1 MKRILVLG
9 AGIIMQICLG
19 TIYAW
24 SFFGLQL
31 RETYGLGSAH
41 TEFIYGLGIGVFAF
55 GTIITGRLVY
65 RIGPRSMS
73 LISAVLFALAFGGAS
88 LTGSSYPGLLITLGP
103 VLGLAIAF
111 GYVCPLSTA
120 VGWFPHHKGMVTGLA
135 VMGFGGGAFLSTS
148 LSKALASNGY
158 TISDIFRFIAIIG
171 SLTIGFAAL
180 FLQRAPQENHS
191 NSSKTSDPVP
201 RILSHQKPFYRTT
214 IFWALAG
221 AMFLATI
228 GGLIVIGVALNMAN
242 DYQLHTYSA
251 LTIGLLTL
259 GNAGGRLLWG
269 IIMDKLASRTL
280 LVSFAV
286 MICGFICLALGEN
299 QPLLFLT
306 GIFVTGLQFGASLVI
321 FATYTE
327 RYYGP
332 GAIGRVYPWIFACYG
347 VAALTGPW
355 AGGIA
360 HDLSGS
366 YQQLMWTLSVLPLVA
381 IALVRWGL
389 RSTKIHRSRVS

>member
-1 MKRILVLG
+1 MKGILVLA
-9 AGIIMQICLG
+9 AGLLMQICLG

-31 RETYGLGSAH
+31 REAYGLSSAR

-65 RIGPRSMS
+65 RIGPRLMS
-73 LISAVLFALAFGGAS
+73 LISAVLFGLAFAGAS
-88 LTGSSYPGLLITLGP
+88 LAGPSYPGLLITLGP
-103 VLGLAIAF
+103 VLGLSIAF

-120 VGWFPHHKGMVTGLA
+120 AGWFPHRKGMVTGLA
-135 VMGFGGGAFLSTS
+135 VTGFGGGAFLSGS
-148 LSKALASNGY
+148 LSKALAAQGHSIN
-158 TISDIFRFIAIIG
+158 DIFGIIAVTGTLVIG
-171 SLTIGFAAL
+171 ISAL
-180 FLQRAPQENHS
+180 FLQRAPQETHQGRP
-191 NSSKTSDPVP
+191 TGGDPVP
-201 RILSHQKPFYRTT
+201 RILSHQRPFYRSR

-221 AMFLATI
+221 AMFLSTI
-228 GGLIVIGVALNMAN
+228 GGLIVIGAALNMASE
-242 DYQLHTYSA
+242 YGLYAWSA

-280 LVSFAV
+280 SLSLAV
-286 MICGFICLALGEN
+286 MMCGFILLALGEN
-299 QPLLFLT
+299 RPIWFLA
-306 GIFVTGLQFGASLVI
+306 GIFLAGLQFGASLVI
-321 FATYTE
+321 FATFTE
-327 RYYGP
+327 RYYGS

-347 VAALTGPW
+347 AAALIGPW

-366 YQQLMWTLSVLPLVA
+366 YRQLMWVLSVLPLLGIVLL
-381 IALVRWGL
+381 IWGL
-389 RSTKIHRSRVS
+389 RSTNERKKHVS